1 LTKKNLPIKH
11 EELNEEGMNYVEIRE
26 DFDEQEEAKLNEITD
41 KTSKIHI
48 DMNKEDKKKKEFSAE
63 DEAIFEMLKQAEL
76 EEEMENKKKKENEY
90 EDFIKSLKEYDQE
103 NEKDVKGKKRVDSD
117 SEDNEEEEEEE
128 EEENHDN
135 INFEHLKEKFK
146 LYKEKEIQKMKQE
159 EKENKIFE
167 DIDNKKENTNDSNN
181 NNTFMDMSQIK
192 NPADIYR
199 HIYNI
204 NEQAKKNKEILENE
218 KKTNESPEV
227 NIKMQNIQDNNNNNT
242 SSSISNTNT
251 PISSIAVDNN
261 TKLKENSY
269 ISQIKPKI
277 PKKKKSSLFKSHM
290 MEQRKKQGDV
300 EKDIVELKPVKDVIR
315 PIERQVVTGGVKSI
329 VQEHNVNNDYK
340 APTPKKN
347 RKISY
352 FKRMAEAQYSSNDEN
367 QNQNSNKNIKNVPV
381 MQNTI
386 KENPNNTALDEDEID
401 FYFTQREANQ
411 EYQKR
416 KYQKSLIAKEKP
428 LDEYDENN
436 N

>member
-1 LTKKNLPIKH
+1 
-11 EELNEEGMNYVEIRE
+11 
-26 DFDEQEEAKLNEITD
+26 
-41 KTSKIHI
+41 
-48 DMNKEDKKKKEFSAE
+48 
-63 DEAIFEMLKQAEL
+63 
-76 EEEMENKKKKENEY
+76 
-90 EDFIKSLKEYDQE
+90 
-103 NEKDVKGKKRVDSD
+103 
-117 SEDNEEEEEEE
+117 
-128 EEENHDN
+128 
-135 INFEHLKEKFK
+135 
-146 LYKEKEIQKMKQE
+146 MKQE

-315 PIERQVVTGGVKSI
+315 PIERQVVTGKYYI
-329 VQEHNVNNDYK
+329 
-340 APTPKKN
+340 
-347 RKISY
+347 IIFILF
-352 FKRMAEAQYSSNDEN
+352 FKRILNY
-367 QNQNSNKNIKNVPV
+367 K
-381 MQNTI
+381 
-386 KENPNNTALDEDEID
+386 
-401 FYFTQREANQ
+401 
-411 EYQKR
+411 
-416 KYQKSLIAKEKP
+416 
-428 LDEYDENN
+428 
-436 N
+436 